1 VSSYLCVHI
10 AHALSFYALSYSRTD
25 FQAGL
30 FSAALTAFIIDR
42 SQSIQQTPA
51 QQSAY
56 FQKQS
61 ALLLN
66 QISQQLSS
74 LGAQAPIS
82 PNISLADPVVN
93 ASASDVRVNIYWFL
107 SLVFSLFAALL
118 ATLVQGW
125 ARDYMR
131 IFKRYSNPR
140 KLARIRQYLHEGVKS
155 WYMSATA
162 EAVPGLVHIS
172 LFLFFIGLADFLLNT
187 YGILGILTL
196 VPITFC
202 ASLYIIS
209 TIAQVKDPRSPYRTS
224 FSRFVWYCYS
234 WKRRRWPK
242 NFEQAKRQMMFPNF
256 EDEQMRL
263 AMEENDA
270 RKGRDE
276 RAIGWMAQNLRGDG
290 EMESFALGIP
300 GSFNTEW
307 GQKVWSGATGITK
320 YEPTHDN
327 SVALV
332 TAPDSSSA
340 SYESYGGLPAAA
352 SGRHVHFPLPLSP
365 QPHLQP
371 STYPNPP
378 VGLEDLSKR
387 VRHLFE
393 TCNNRGAFVHVDDWR
408 KRSRACVE
416 TAASF
421 VFCMGAEL
429 RWFGEIGKL
438 LSDLGNAEE
447 TSKFSETDLNRSFTL
462 RWTCLSLVAIRH
474 MLDTEQL
481 KEYARG
487 TIATLALQKDV
498 DDDSLDND
506 DLALNNARRIDE
518 HSATAW
524 DCVEKIYQACGR
536 FREPDKA
543 VEEAEATL
551 RHDES
556 KLEDIQG
563 EVDSMGP
570 IDKGILALQS
580 EMDKVTH
587 GLTRQLPGVA
597 FDTLTGPTH
606 LMDFFD
612 FLSDPVQPQLIYLR
626 QRLQG
631 LCTLGQEQQDIRE
644 VVLETIEKI
653 RTSPRLFVGRHRL
666 MERQLWRLQDLR
678 GGGAFG
684 FTLELYFLT
693 VKKLLPSTAS
703 PSREF
708 TTFCVGAFRAITY
721 DWEKYKDSV
730 GTQQIILNLV
740 CDIAV
745 RERGIFSNYRYPDCI
760 TELLLELLGNVVYG
774 FANVYIEDARREL
787 RDVKSTHGDLAFRR
801 RAFETIERQYAPPP
815 SQAPSDQ
822 PVYY

>member
-1 VSSYLCVHI
+1 
-10 AHALSFYALSYSRTD
+10 
-25 FQAGL
+25 L

-42 SQSIQQTPA
+42 SQGIQQTPA
-51 QQSAY
+51 QQSAH

-74 LGAQAPIS
+74 LGAQASIS
-82 PNISLADPVVN
+82 PNISLADPAVN

-125 ARDYMR
+125 ARDYMQ

-140 KLARIRQYLHEGVKS
+140 KLARIRQYLHEGVES

-187 YGILGILTL
+187 YGVVGILTL

-202 ASLYIIS
+202 AALYIIS
-209 TIAQVKDPRSPYRTS
+209 TISQVKDPRSPYRTS

-242 NFEQAKRQMMFPNF
+242 DRFGKAKKQMFPNI
-256 EDEQMRL
+256 EHEQMEL

-270 RKGRDE
+270 RKRRDE
-276 RAIGWMAQNLRGDG
+276 RAIGWMVKTLRGDD

-307 GQKVWSGATGITK
+307 GQEVWASATGITK
-320 YEPTHDN
+320 YGPTNGN
-327 SVALV
+327 SVAPV
-332 TAPDSSSA
+332 TTRDSSRA
-340 SYESYGGLPAAA
+340 AYESYGGLPGPDAA
-352 SGRHVHFPLPLSP
+352 SGRHVQFLRPLSP
-365 QPHLQP
+365 RRQHSISP
-371 STYPNPP
+371 SLPP

-393 TCNNRGAFVHVDDWR
+393 TCNNRGAFVNLDDWR

-421 VFCMGAEL
+421 VFCMDAEL

-438 LSDLGNAEE
+438 LSDLGDAEE
-447 TSKFSETDLNRSFTL
+447 TRKFSETGLNRSFTL

-474 MLDTEQL
+474 MLNTERL
-481 KEYARG
+481 KEYAGG

-498 DDDSLDND
+498 DDDSVDTD
-506 DLALNNARRIDE
+506 VLALNNARRIDE

-524 DCVEKIYQACGR
+524 DCVERLYRACGR
-536 FREPDKA
+536 FREPNKA
-543 VEEAEATL
+543 VEEVEAML
-551 RHDES
+551 RHDAS

-563 EVDSMGP
+563 ETDGMGP
-570 IDKGILALQS
+570 IDKSILALQN

-631 LCTLGQEQQDIRE
+631 LCLLGQEQQGIRE

-666 MERQLWRLQDLR
+666 MERQLWRLQDICV
-678 GGGAFG
+678 GGAFG

-693 VKKLLPSTAS
+693 VRKLLSSTAS

-708 TTFCVGAFRAITY
+708 TPFCVGAFKAITY
-721 DWEKYKDSV
+721 DWENYKDSV

-745 RERGIFSNYRYPDCI
+745 RDRGIFSNYRYPDCI
-760 TELLLELLGNVVYG
+760 TEQLLELLGDVVYEC
-774 FANVYIEDARREL
+774 ANFHLEEARREL
-787 RDVKSTHGDLAFRR
+787 RDVKWTHGDSDPTFKFRR
-801 RAFETIERQYAPPP
+801 SALETIEKHYAPP
-815 SQAPSDQ
+815 QAHHPT
-822 PVYY
+822 YY

>member
-1 VSSYLCVHI
+1 MHS
-10 AHALSFYALSYSRTD
+10 ALSYSRTD

-42 SQSIQQTPA
+42 SQGIQQTPA

-61 ALLLN
+61 ALLLS

-74 LGAQAPIS
+74 LGAQASIS
-82 PNISLADPVVN
+82 TNISLADPAVN

-140 KLARIRQYLHEGVKS
+140 KLARIRQYLHEGVEN
-155 WYMSATA
+155 WYMSTTA

-187 YGILGILTL
+187 YGIVGKLAL

-202 ASLYIIS
+202 AALYIIS

-242 NFEQAKRQMMFPNF
+242 NFEQAKRQMFPNI
-256 EDEQMRL
+256 EDEQMEL

-276 RAIGWMAQNLRGDG
+276 RAIGWMAKNLRGDG

-307 GQKVWSGATGITK
+307 GQQVWTGATGVTK
-320 YEPTHDN
+320 YEPTSGN
-327 SVALV
+327 SVAPI
-332 TAPDSSSA
+332 TGRDRSNAA
-340 SYESYGGLPAAA
+340 YESYAGALPDAA
-352 SGRHVHFPLPLSP
+352 SGRHVHFPRRSLSP
-365 QPHLQP
+365 QLQP
-371 STYPNPP
+371 STPPSLPP

-421 VFCMGAEL
+421 VFCMNAEL
-429 RWFGEIGKL
+429 RWFGEIEKL

-447 TSKFSETDLNRSFTL
+447 TSEFSETGLNRSFTL

-474 MLDTEQL
+474 MLDTERL

-498 DDDSLDND
+498 DDDSMDTD

-524 DCVEKIYQACGR
+524 DCVEKVYQACGR

-551 RHDES
+551 RHDAS

-563 EVDSMGP
+563 EADGMGP
-570 IDKGILALQS
+570 IDRSISALQS

-612 FLSDPVQPQLIYLR
+612 FLSDPVQPQLLYLR

-631 LCTLGQEQQDIRE
+631 LCSLGQEQQGIRE
-644 VVLETIEKI
+644 MVLETIEKI
-653 RTSPRLFVGRHRL
+653 RSSPRLFVGRHRL
-666 MERQLWRLQDLR
+666 MERQLWRLQDLCV
-678 GGGAFG
+678 GGAFG

-693 VKKLLPSTAS
+693 VRKLLSSTAS

-708 TTFCVGAFRAITY
+708 TTFCVGTFKSITY
-721 DWEKYKDSV
+721 DWEKYKDSA

-745 RERGIFSNYRYPDCI
+745 PDRGIFSNHRYPDCI

-774 FANVYIEDARREL
+774 CANIYVEEARREL
-787 RDVKSTHGDLAFRR
+787 RDVKWTHGDLAFRR
-801 RAFETIERQYAPPP
+801 SAFETIEKRYAPP
-815 SQAPSDQ
+815 QAPSHE